1 MNANPML
8 FTFHFS
14 PFNVSYIDFYMPL
27 KHEELLCQAMEFGSQ
42 DP

>member
-1 MNANPML
+1 MNANLML

-14 PFNVSYIDFYMPL
+14 PFTVSYIDFYMPF
-27 KHEELLCQAMEFGSQ
+27 KHEELVWQTVEFGSQ